1 MSIAVKVAPVTGIF
15 VAMIV
20 FNNLCLQYVE
30 VSFYQVR
37 ACVRMLAATLD
48 HHTHAH
54 AHAYASNVQV
64 ARAWT
69 TILTIAFA
77 YFLLNEST
85 SVRVRTSLAP
95 RMHSCNRSNQ
105 RTERTNSLDS
115 TGPHCLW
122 SSRGG
127 IRAGKLGR
135 GESLVDRC
143 DVRHGVEHLRGA
155 VQHLRQEGWMA
166 INGTADAYSP
176 TSISPR
182 FAPFRFVSCLLTR
195 CSLADHRYRMLLIY
209 NTILALIVL
218 IPLIAAS
225 GEIPL
230 IMEQPNAT
238 DGNTWFL
245 IILAGVLG
253 FAINIVVYLLLK
265 LTSPL
270 THNITGQ
277 LKGAV
282 QTILAFYLFQN
293 PVTIMVRSAS
303 VAQRTP
309 ALPPRDTNTLGTVA
323 LDVECCRHRPHHRR
337 LDDVLVC
344 SLPRDEVTLVRQPS
358 IYFYFYLHRCCHH
371 RLHHYVNYHCRFHRR
386 HRRPIQQRNG

>member
-1 MSIAVKVAPVTGIF
+1 
-15 VAMIV
+15 
-20 FNNLCLQYVE
+20 
-30 VSFYQVR
+30 
-37 ACVRMLAATLD
+37 
-48 HHTHAH
+48 
-54 AHAYASNVQV
+54 
-64 ARAWT
+64 
-69 TILTIAFA
+69 
-77 YFLLNEST
+77 
-85 SVRVRTSLAP
+85 
-95 RMHSCNRSNQ
+95 
-105 RTERTNSLDS
+105 
-115 TGPHCLW
+115 
-122 SSRGG
+122 
-127 IRAGKLGR
+127 
-135 GESLVDRC
+135 
-143 DVRHGVEHLRGA
+143 
-155 VQHLRQEGWMA
+155 
-166 INGTADAYSP
+166 
-176 TSISPR
+176 
-182 FAPFRFVSCLLTR
+182 
-195 CSLADHRYRMLLIY
+195 MLLIY

-344 SLPRDEVTLVRQPS
+344 SLPRDEVTLVNHLS
-358 IYFYFYLHRCCHH
+358 ISISISIVITTTATTTTSTTIAASIVAIVVIFNKEMEDDDRGEQYTLM
-371 RLHHYVNYHCRFHRR
+371 
-386 HRRPIQQRNG
+386 

>member
-1 MSIAVKVAPVTGIF
+1 
-15 VAMIV
+15 
-20 FNNLCLQYVE
+20 
-30 VSFYQVR
+30 
-37 ACVRMLAATLD
+37 
-48 HHTHAH
+48 
-54 AHAYASNVQV
+54 
-64 ARAWT
+64 
-69 TILTIAFA
+69 
-77 YFLLNEST
+77 
-85 SVRVRTSLAP
+85 
-95 RMHSCNRSNQ
+95 
-105 RTERTNSLDS
+105 
-115 TGPHCLW
+115 
-122 SSRGG
+122 
-127 IRAGKLGR
+127 
-135 GESLVDRC
+135 
-143 DVRHGVEHLRGA
+143 
-155 VQHLRQEGWMA
+155 
-166 INGTADAYSP
+166 
-176 TSISPR
+176 
-182 FAPFRFVSCLLTR
+182 
-195 CSLADHRYRMLLIY
+195 MLLIY